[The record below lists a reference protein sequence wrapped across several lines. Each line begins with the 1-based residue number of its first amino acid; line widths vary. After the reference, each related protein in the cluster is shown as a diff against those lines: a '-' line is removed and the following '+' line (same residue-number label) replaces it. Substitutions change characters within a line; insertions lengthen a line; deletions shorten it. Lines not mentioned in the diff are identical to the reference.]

1 MEASILVQ
9 EAERAI
15 AKANLPMSMGEA
27 GARRWKERVVP
38 GDGLIKPTTL
48 RDIRQDHSSLEDSEF
63 TEIIVAAT
71 KNEEPLTR
79 KTLLERSK
87 RKTVRSATN
96 N

>member
-15 AKANLPMSMGEA
+15 AKANPPMRMGEA
-27 GARRWKERVVP
+27 GARRGRKVVVR
-38 GDGLIKPTTL
+38 GDDLIKPSTI
-48 RDIRQDHSSLEDSEF
+48 RDIRQAHDRIEDSEF

-79 KTLLERSK
+79 KTLLEISK